1 MNIEQQY
8 LNILQSLLGDT
19 AIRQSN
25 RTGVDT
31 FKIPPRMIQH
41 DMSDGSFPLLTTKRV
56 AFKTMSVELEGFIKG
71 ITSKQWYKDRGCN
84 IWNEWCNPQKV
95 PYPAADM
102 SEKSRKLVLEAMV
115 AEDDLGPAVY
125 GAAWRNFRDPCDH
138 PGIQGVD
145 QLANIVQTLKTNP
158 EDRRMICL
166 AWNPLGLKHTALPA
180 CHYSWQV
187 MKRGEYLDLV
197 WTQRSVDSFLGLPFN
212 IASYGLLLLL
222 LAREAGLK
230 PGVLSGSLADLHLYE
245 NHVDQ
250 AKEQLSRPMRDLPYV
265 ELNDKGSIFDWTY
278 EDALLFD
285 YSCHGAIKA
294 PVAV

>member
-1 MNIEQQY
+1 
-8 LNILQSLLGDT
+8 
-19 AIRQSN
+19 
-25 RTGVDT
+25 
-31 FKIPPRMIQH
+31 MIQH

-102 SEKSRKLVLEAMV
+102 SEKSRKLVLEAMA

-125 GAAWRNFRDPCDH
+125 GAAWRNFRDPNSH
-138 PGIQGVD
+138 PGAQGVD

-250 AKEQLSRPMRDLPYV
+250 ALEQLQRTPMPLPQV
-265 ELNDKGSIFDWTY
+265 ELLDKGSIFDWTHQ
-278 EDALLFD
+278 DINLLG
-285 YSCHGAIKA
+285 YSPHASIKA

>member
-8 LNILQSLLGDT
+8 LNILADLLRDT

-56 AFKTMSVELEGFIKG
+56 AFKTMTVELEGFIKG
-71 ITSKQWYKDRGCN
+71 ITSKKWFKDRGCN

-102 SEKSRKLVLEAMV
+102 EPKARALVLKAM
-115 AEDDLGPAVY
+115 AEEDDLGPAVY
-125 GAAWRNFRDPCDH
+125 GAAWRNFRDPNSH
-138 PGIQGVD
+138 PGIKGVD

-212 IASYGLLLLL
+212 IASYGLLLLI

-245 NHVDQ
+245 NHADQ
-250 AKEQLSRPMRDLPYV
+250 ALEQLQRLQMPLPRV
-265 ELNDKGSIFDWTY
+265 AIGGDNIFDWTH
-278 EDALLFD
+278 EDVVLTE
-285 YSCHGAIKA
+285 YSPHGSIKA

>member
-8 LNILQSLLGDT
+8 LDILRTLIGET

-41 DMSDGSFPLLTTKRV
+41 DMSDGSFPLLTTKKV

-71 ITSKQWYKDRGCN
+71 ITSKKWFKDRGCN

-102 SEKSRKLVLEAMV
+102 DPKARDLVLAAM
-115 AEDDLGPAVY
+115 AEEDDLGPAVY
-125 GAAWRNFRDPCDH
+125 GAAWRKFRDPNSH
-138 PGIQGVD
+138 PGLEGVD
-145 QLANIVQTLKTNP
+145 QLANIVQMLKANP

-166 AWNPLGLKHTALPA
+166 AWNPLGLNHTALPA

-245 NHVDQ
+245 NHREQ
-250 AKEQLSRPMRDLPYV
+250 AREQLQRMPLPLPRV
-265 ELNDKGSIFDWTY
+265 ELGGDNIFDWTF
-278 EDALLFD
+278 EDTKLIG
-285 YSCHGAIKA
+285 YYPRGPIKA